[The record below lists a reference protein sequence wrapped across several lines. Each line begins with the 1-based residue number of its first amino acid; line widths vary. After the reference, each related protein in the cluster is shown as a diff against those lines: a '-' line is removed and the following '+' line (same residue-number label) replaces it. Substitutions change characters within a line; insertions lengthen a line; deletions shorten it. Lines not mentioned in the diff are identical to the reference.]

1 MYFKITNNG
10 YILGIGKGNAG
21 TPISEAEY
29 NEIMAVIAM
38 KPETSVTVDY
48 RLTESLEWEAYTPEP
63 PKPYVEPDD
72 PDEVVDILLG
82 VSE

>member
-1 MYFKITNNG
+1 MFFVIKNNG
-10 YILGIGKGNAG
+10 YICGVGKGNAG

-29 NEIMAVIAM
+29 TELVDVIAT
-38 KPETSVTVDY
+38 KPEASATVDY